1 MKRQRVSTA
10 CERCRR
16 LKTKVVPASCGC
28 NILLTQKPQCDGQHP
43 SCGRCTGYG
52 FNCQWATH
60 TKRGIK
66 ITTPEGQTAERLSS
80 SPDVLSETG
89 DTESANVLNRL
100 HEAYESLIQSVRPK
114 LGDLE
119 GAALDLTLE
128 SIRKGFSQT
137 EIGQNEI
144 SRSEKRADDAI
155 VSSPSYV
162 GKASEIHFLDTVM
175 DFVSQQKE
183 WHTRDQGTSDHQRD
197 DQTDVFGN
205 FAFEKPLKLP
215 AKEIA
220 LDYLDIYFSTIH
232 IAYPFL
238 SKPMVLHYAHRV
250 LSGDLKDAEVR
261 PWLAL
266 LSESRISAQPWVCL
280 YD

>member
-1 MKRQRVSTA
+1 MILTS
-10 CERCRR
+10 
-16 LKTKVVPASCGC
+16 PGH
-28 NILLTQKPQCDGQHP
+28 NILLTHQPQCDGQHP

-66 ITTPEGQTAERLSS
+66 ITTPEGQTAERQSS
-80 SPDVLSETG
+80 SPDALSEIG
-89 DTESANVLNRL
+89 DTEKTAVLNRL

-128 SIRKGFSQT
+128 SIRRDFPQT
-137 EIGQNEI
+137 GIGQNEI
-144 SRSEKRADDAI
+144 SRSEKRTDDPI
-155 VSSPSYV
+155 GDSPVYV
-162 GKASEIHFLDTVM
+162 GKASEIHFLDTIM

-183 WHTRDQGTSDHQRD
+183 WPNQTQGPRD
-197 DQTDVFGN
+197 DQTNVIGE
-205 FAFEKPLKLP
+205 FALEKPLKLP
-215 AKEIA
+215 AKETA

-238 SKPMVLHYAHRV
+238 SKPMILHYAHRI

-266 LSESRISAQPWVCL
+266 LSESRISAPLWICL
-280 YD
+280 HG

>member
-1 MKRQRVSTA
+1 MMKRQRVSTA

-16 LKTKVVPASCGC
+16 LKTKVVLTSPGRSV
-28 NILLTQKPQCDGQHP
+28 LLTHTLQCDGQHP
-43 SCGRCTGYG
+43 SCGRCTGFG

-66 ITTPEGQTAERLSS
+66 ITPEGQLAERKSS
-80 SPDVLSETG
+80 SPDAVSEAG
-89 DTESANVLNRL
+89 DTENVIVLNRL

-114 LGDLE
+114 LSDLE

-128 SIRKGFSQT
+128 SIRKGFPQT

-144 SRSEKRADDAI
+144 SRSEKRTDDPM
-155 VSSPSYV
+155 VNSPVYV
-162 GKASEIHFLDTVM
+162 GRASEIHFLDTVM
-175 DFVSQQKE
+175 DCVSQQKE
-183 WHTRDQGTSDHQRD
+183 WPARDQGTGDHQRED
-197 DQTDVFGN
+197 STDAFGD
-205 FAFEKPLKLP
+205 FAFEKPLNLP
-215 AKEIA
+215 AREIA

-232 IAYPFL
+232 LAYPFL

-250 LSGDLKDAEVR
+250 LRGDIKDAEVR

-266 LSESRISAQPWVCL
+266 LSESRISAQL
-280 YD
+280 

>member
-1 MKRQRVSTA
+1 MIKRQRVSTA

-16 LKTKVVPASCGC
+16 LKTKVVLTSPGR
-28 NILLTQKPQCDGQHP
+28 NVLLTHKLQCDGQHP
-43 SCGRCTGYG
+43 SCGRCSGFG
-52 FNCQWATH
+52 FNCQWATQ

-66 ITTPEGQTAERLSS
+66 PTISEGQIAERKSS
-80 SPDVLSETG
+80 SPDAVSETG
-89 DTESANVLNRL
+89 DTENVVVLNRL

-128 SIRKGFSQT
+128 SIRKGFPQT

-144 SRSEKRADDAI
+144 SRSEKRTDDPI
-155 VSSPSYV
+155 VNSPVYV
-162 GKASEIHFLDTVM
+162 GRASEIHFLDTVM
-175 DFVSQQKE
+175 DCVSQQKD
-183 WHTRDQGTSDHQRD
+183 WPARDQDTGDKRD
-197 DQTDVFGN
+197 DSTDALGD

-232 IAYPFL
+232 LAYPFL
-238 SKPMVLHYAHRV
+238 SKPMVMHYAHRV
-250 LSGDLKDAEVR
+250 LSGDFKDSEVR

-266 LSESRISAQPWVCL
+266 LSESRISAQL
-280 YD
+280 